1 MLHEV
6 LVIIGMEVILLV
18 SIAAMTFH
26 RKRTDVLSGR
36 YFGNDQ
42 SNEVMPE
49 VAGTERIARQKECA
63 GSARQKART
72 TSAPSLRTDTRSK
85 VGVVALL
92 HSRRYSRPSLGA
104 GGSNL
109 GLVTRA
115 IDEG

>member
-42 SNEVMPE
+42 SNEVMPGGYR
-49 VAGTERIARQKECA
+49 ANSATEERA
-63 GSARQKART
+63 GSAQQEART
-72 TSAPSLRTDTRSK
+72 IPASLLRTDTRSK
-85 VGVVALL
+85 VGVVARL
-92 HSRRYSRPSLGA
+92 HSRRYSRPALGA
-104 GGSNL
+104 GGL
-109 GLVTRA
+109 GLATRA
-115 IDEG
+115 IDG